1 MNQLKQRDAV
11 LTSAKETNMQNEN
24 CFVYYK
30 LDHIF
35 KECSHRVIKINALND
50 NINKFNRFNFN
61 LNFDLKN

>member
-1 MNQLKQRDAV
+1 MNPLKPRGAV

-24 CFVYYK
+24 CFVYHK

-35 KECSHRVIKINALND
+35 KECSQRVLRINALD
-50 NINKFNRFNFN
+50 DENKFNRFDSN